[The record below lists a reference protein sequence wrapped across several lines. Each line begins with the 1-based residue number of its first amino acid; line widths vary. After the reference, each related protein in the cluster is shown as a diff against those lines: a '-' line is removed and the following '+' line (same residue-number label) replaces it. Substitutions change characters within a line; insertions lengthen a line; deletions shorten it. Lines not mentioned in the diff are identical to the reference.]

1 MHFLYKI
8 GKKLSPRKVKK
19 SPGIVLEK
27 FCNSVFPFLYESC
40 SLFQAY
46 REVPKFCQYCHLRQI
61 RGDNY
66 CAIRGAVFQCLI
78 NNLPPFNSLSS
89 KDCILQKLSQAF
101 RDPSSGLKHWTFA
114 NRLPFTS
121 KSSLDVMS
129 SCLDSLYTK
138 VCNFK

>member
-1 MHFLYKI
+1 MVKAMVGSYL
-8 GKKLSPRKVKK
+8 GPNCLQRLSADDTSRQRV
-19 SPGIVLEK
+19 
-27 FCNSVFPFLYESC
+27 NSY

-46 REVPKFCQYCHLRQI
+46 REVPKFCQYCQLRQI

-121 KSSLDVMS
+121 KISLDVMR

-138 VCNFK
+138 VCIFK